1 MYTTWHVEMMDQ
13 EIVLVKQLE
22 ELKEQ
27 HRQLDHEIRCME
39 QDATRNELLVARHK
53 KQKLALRDK
62 IIDLENALYPDVPA

>member
-1 MYTTWHVEMMDQ
+1 MYTAWHVEMDQ

-22 ELKEQ
+22 DLKEQ

-39 QDATRNELLVARHK
+39 QDPARNELLVARHK

-62 IIDLENALYPDVPA
+62 IIDLESALYPDVPA